1 MNNKTDNYS
10 NWKIGD
16 FAELNHKITEEDV
29 ISFAKISGDNNPIH
43 MDKEYAKKTFFGERI
58 VHGMFLGSLISNVI
72 GTKLPGSGSL
82 WISQK
87 LNFLS
92 PARIGDEI
100 LIIVK
105 VSSKSETLRV
115 LTLDIEIKNQY
126 GTKIVTGESK
136 IKIAEFF

>member
-1 MNNKTDNYS
+1 
-10 NWKIGD
+10 
-16 FAELNHKITEEDV
+16 
-29 ISFAKISGDNNPIH
+29 
-43 MDKEYAKKTFFGERI
+43 
-58 VHGMFLGSLISNVI
+58 MFLGSLISNVI

-100 LIIVK
+100 LLIVK